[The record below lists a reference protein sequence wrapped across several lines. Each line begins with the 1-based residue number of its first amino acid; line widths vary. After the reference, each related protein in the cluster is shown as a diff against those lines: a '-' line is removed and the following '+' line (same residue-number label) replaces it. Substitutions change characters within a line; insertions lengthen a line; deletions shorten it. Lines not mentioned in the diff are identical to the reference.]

1 MDIDLLKTF
10 LEVSRTRHF
19 GKAAENLYLTQSA
32 VSFRIRQLEGL
43 LGAELFTRHRNNI
56 RLTASGAK
64 LLPLAESSVMLEQ
77 RILVEVA
84 QGDNQTA
91 PISIGST
98 SNLWDTLLQ
107 KPLQDMMTDG
117 VGGTLDALA
126 HTPAA
131 LVRMLSERSLDLA
144 LLIEPPKVEEL
155 KTQDL
160 GAMNLKLYSSRRRV
174 NSQSAFGEGYVLL
187 DWGTAFK
194 VRHSRE
200 IGDLAVPVFRTNM
213 ARLALESVL
222 NNGGATY
229 LPEGFAAEFVESGEL
244 FQVSDTPIFSQR
256 VYASYYPGS
265 ERQQLVE
272 QVEGKLHDSL
282 EQAVTQVS

>member
-56 RLTASGAK
+56 RLTASGMK

-77 RILVEVA
+77 RILMEVA
-84 QGDNQTA
+84 QANDQ
-91 PISIGST
+91 PSPVSIGST

-107 KPLQDMMTDG
+107 KPLQNMMADG
-117 VGGTLDALA
+117 VGGMLDALA
-126 HTPAA
+126 HTPAM
-131 LVRMLSERSLDLA
+131 LVRMLSERSLDFA

-155 KTQDL
+155 KTLEL
-160 GAMNLKLYSSRRRV
+160 GIMNLKLYARDEV
-174 NSQSAFGEGYVLL
+174 SAAEQAFSEGYVLL

-200 IGDLAVPVFRTNM
+200 LSEIAVPVFRTC
-213 ARLALESVL
+213 V
-222 NNGGATY
+222 
-229 LPEGFAAEFVESGEL
+229 P
-244 FQVSDTPIFSQR
+244 
-256 VYASYYPGS
+256 
-265 ERQQLVE
+265 
-272 QVEGKLHDSL
+272 
-282 EQAVTQVS
+282 